1 MNNINDNESYTEA
14 TQLVQ
19 DVLLVVQY
27 LMNSEFKDSTLK
39 YTIKERSFS
48 PRMTAFIYDVNRG
61 LKRNIDERTV
71 ATLRSAGGG
80 TNELRITANT
90 IQYCTSS
97 NTVCVYKDEDS
108 RYQKY
113 SPIDFDDYSE
123 ERYFQTLLMYD
134 EVYAKNMLVASAIQ
148 KYIPEIMRSRNY
160 KELTLTVFLDDLL
173 ELANIIKET
182 QQ

>member
-1 MNNINDNESYTEA
+1 MNDSNESYTEA
-14 TQLVQ
+14 MQLVQ
-19 DVLLVVQY
+19 DVLLVLQY
-27 LMNSEFKDSTLK
+27 LMNSDFKDSTLK

-48 PRMTAFIYDVNRG
+48 PRMTAFVFDANRG
-61 LKRNIDERTV
+61 LKRNVDERTV
-71 ATLRSAGGG
+71 ATLRLAAGSS
-80 TNELRITANT
+80 NELRITANT

-97 NTVCVYKDEDS
+97 NSVCVYKDEDS
-108 RYQKY
+108 RYQEF
-113 SPIDFDDYSE
+113 STIDFDDYSE

-160 KELTLTVFLDDLL
+160 NELTLAVFLDYLL

>member
-27 LMNSEFKDSTLK
+27 LMNSEFKDSALK
-39 YTIKERSFS
+39 HTINERSFS
-48 PRMTAFIYDVNRG
+48 SRMTSFVFDVNRG
-61 LKRNIDERTV
+61 LGRTVYEKTV
-71 ATLRSAGGG
+71 ATLRSAVGG
-80 TNELRITANT
+80 TNELRITANA

-97 NTVCVYKDEDS
+97 NTACVYKDEDS